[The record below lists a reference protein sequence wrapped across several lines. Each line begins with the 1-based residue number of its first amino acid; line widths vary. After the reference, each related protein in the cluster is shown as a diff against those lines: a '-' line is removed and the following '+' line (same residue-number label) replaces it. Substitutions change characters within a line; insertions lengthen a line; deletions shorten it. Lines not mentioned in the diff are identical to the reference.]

1 MYVYIHV
8 GTCVNADAC
17 TCGGPRLRSGN
28 IFHHSSAL
36 LIEARP
42 LSHSQSS
49 QICLLSPSQAE
60 QLVGCQ
66 SHSLYYE
73 FCGFELWSSCL
84 QNKHLTTK
92 PCFQLLG
99 VPLLERNYF
108 QYLVSHF
115 EKFPESRQ
123 DFKLFLWLIRRKH
136 PVSTRILHLPLNWFY
151 AVDKPNT

>member
-1 MYVYIHV
+1 MFVRDVHICMYVYKHV

-66 SHSLYYE
+66 SHWLYYE

-108 QYLVSHF
+108 QYLVSMTTLKSF
-115 EKFPESRQ
+115 QNQDRTLNCFYGLSEESTQ
-123 DFKLFLWLIRRKH
+123 LAQE
-136 PVSTRILHLPLNWFY
+136 FY
-151 AVDKPNT
+151 ICL